1 MAQFLVLVDGEA
13 GGWQVDREALTAAI
27 RARWS
32 GVEVD
37 STHRSEVR
45 SICWYFETENGSG
58 EAYLHQDGTC
68 LYLDAWQ
75 EEAAWLAVVFRR
87 LAPADLDLIFCDEGY
102 NFDVRLRTEATDA
115 ELTALMG
122 NL

>member
-13 GGWQVDREALTAAI
+13 GGWRVDREALTAAI

-32 GVEVD
+32 SVEVD
-37 STHRSEVR
+37 STHRESR
-45 SICWYFETENGSG
+45 CNCWHFETKSGLG

-68 LYLDAWQ
+68 LYLDVGH
-75 EEAAWLAVVFRR
+75 EDAAWLAVAFRR

-102 NFDVRLRTEATDA
+102 NFEVRLKPEATVT
-115 ELTALMG
+115 ELTAVLS
-122 NL
+122 NP